1 MRTTLQINDSLYRG
15 AKQLALETHRS
26 LTQVVE
32 EGLRLALAT
41 KKGGSEKVDGL
52 LLASFGGN
60 GVQPGVDLDD
70 MGTLLDA
77 MDRNDIV
84 GR

>member
-15 AKQLALETHRS
+15 AKQMAVKTHRT

-32 EGLRLALAT
+32 DALRLALAT
-41 KKGGSEKVDGL
+41 KKDGAEAVQGL
-52 LLASFGGN
+52 VLTPFGGK
-60 GVQPGVDLDD
+60 GLKPGVDLDD
-70 MGTLLDA
+70 MGNLLDA
-77 MDRNDIV
+77 MDKHDIT

>member
-1 MRTTLQINDSLYRG
+1 MRTTLQINDSLYRR
-15 AKQLALETHRS
+15 AKQKALESHRS

-41 KKGGSEKVDGL
+41 QSGPIERVEGL
-52 LLASFGGN
+52 ILAPFGGQ
-60 GVQPGVDLDD
+60 GVQAGIDLDD

-77 MDRNDIV
+77 MDRNDTA